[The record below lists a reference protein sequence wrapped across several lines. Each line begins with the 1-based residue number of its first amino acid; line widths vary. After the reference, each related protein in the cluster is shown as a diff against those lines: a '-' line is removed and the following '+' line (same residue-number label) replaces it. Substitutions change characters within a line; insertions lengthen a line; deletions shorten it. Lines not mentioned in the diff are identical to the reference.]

1 MCGNTTALQ
10 DDLAEF
16 GAVID
21 QVYQSALDATAW
33 PRTAA
38 MMARYL
44 GAKSALLYTP
54 LEPRES
60 PRFCMFSPGLSA
72 RLLEL
77 WFGKYRPFDVW
88 TQVGI
93 ERGLLVEG
101 NTARGTDLVPTE
113 ELKRTP
119 WYREFLSME
128 DIPQV
133 MIGIVFD
140 GQTPGTPP
148 TSFSVFRGEQQPPF
162 DADDLARFRL
172 LLPHISRAL
181 GVMYRL
187 RQADLQVANS
197 LASLERLATGV
208 LLVAQPAT
216 VVFAN
221 RAAQRMLRAEDGLRV
236 RGLPHGG
243 HRLEA
248 ETPAQHEALD
258 AALRQIMLD
267 GDLLHATHFGKALRV
282 DRPSGLA
289 PYVLRLSALPG
300 HNEFGRDGTM
310 PRAIVFLNDSAESPR
325 IEPELLMELYRL
337 SPAEARLAVT
347 LSEGDELAEAAQR
360 HGISLNTAK
369 SQLQSIYAKTGT
381 DNRARLTKLLLA
393 LASSTLPQA

>member
-10 DDLAEF
+10 SDLAEF

-54 LEPRES
+54 LEPRDS

-113 ELKRTP
+113 DLKQTP

-162 DADDLARFRL
+162 AADDL
-172 LLPHISRAL
+172 
-181 GVMYRL
+181 
-187 RQADLQVANS
+187 
-197 LASLERLATGV
+197 
-208 LLVAQPAT
+208 
-216 VVFAN
+216 
-221 RAAQRMLRAEDGLRV
+221 
-236 RGLPHGG
+236 
-243 HRLEA
+243 
-248 ETPAQHEALD
+248 
-258 AALRQIMLD
+258 
-267 GDLLHATHFGKALRV
+267 
-282 DRPSGLA
+282 
-289 PYVLRLSALPG
+289 
-300 HNEFGRDGTM
+300 
-310 PRAIVFLNDSAESPR
+310 
-325 IEPELLMELYRL
+325 
-337 SPAEARLAVT
+337 ARLAVT

-369 SQLQSIYAKTGT
+369 SQLQAIYAKTGT

-393 LASSTLPQA
+393 LASGTVTGG